1 MKKLDWYIIR
11 KFLGTFFFSIVL
23 ILSIAIVFD
32 LTEKMDDFYENQ
44 VPTREIILDYYL
56 PFIPYYANMFS
67 SLFIFISVIFFT
79 SKLAGNSEIIAMMAA
94 GVSYHRLML
103 PYFISATLLFALSFV
118 LGGYVIPPATGK
130 MLHFTDKY
138 IEHFSKENARNV
150 QMEVEPGTI
159 LYIESFQKRSNM
171 GYRAS
176 LEHFEGK
183 TLTMRITADRIRYDS
198 TSYSPAPLSLSR
210 PIGTGRGLG
219 AGLHGGES
227 TLTPQHHWHLEN
239 YTRRDFDGMRES
251 LTRGNRLDTIIPVQ
265 PRELFVTAEQAQE
278 MTNPEL
284 VEYMEL
290 QAKRG
295 AGNIQAF
302 ETEYHKR
309 WASPLGAF
317 IMTLLGVTMS
327 SKKVRG
333 GMGKNLG
340 IGIVLTAAYILFSTV
355 STTFSVNGVMSPF
368 MSAWL
373 PNFVF
378 LAIGIVLYFRAL
390 K

>member
-1 MKKLDWYIIR
+1 
-11 KFLGTFFFSIVL
+11 
-23 ILSIAIVFD
+23 
-32 LTEKMDDFYENQ
+32 MDDFFENQ
-44 VPTREIILDYYL
+44 VPTKEIILDYYL
-56 PFIPYYANMFS
+56 PFIPYYTNMFS

-103 PYFISATLLFALSFV
+103 PYFVSATFLFLFSFY

-130 MLHFTDKY
+130 MLNFTDKY
-138 IEHFSKENARNV
+138 IEHFTSENARNV

-176 LEHFEGK
+176 LEHFDGK
-183 TLTMRITADRIRYDS
+183 TLTSRITADRIRYDS
-198 TSYSPAPLSLSR
+198 AYC
-210 PIGTGRGLG
+210 
-219 AGLHGGES
+219 
-227 TLTPQHHWHLEN
+227 WHLEN
-239 YTRRDFDGMRES
+239 YIRRDFEGMREQM
-251 LTRGNRLDTIIPVQ
+251 TRGARLDTIIPIQ
-265 PRELFVTAEQAQE
+265 PYELFITAEEAQQ
-278 MTNPEL
+278 MTNTEL
-284 VEYMEL
+284 RDYMEK
-290 QAKRG
+290 QAARG

-309 WASPLGAF
+309 WASPIGAF

-373 PNFVF
+373 PNFIF
-378 LAIGIVLYFRAL
+378 LAIGVVLYIRAQR
-390 K
+390 

>member
-1 MKKLDWYIIR
+1 
-11 KFLGTFFFSIVL
+11 
-23 ILSIAIVFD
+23 
-32 LTEKMDDFYENQ
+32 MDDFFENQ
-44 VPTREIILDYYL
+44 VPTKEIILDYYL
-56 PFIPYYANMFS
+56 PFIPYYTNMFS

-103 PYFISATLLFALSFV
+103 PYFVSATFLFLFSFY

-130 MLHFTDKY
+130 MLNFTDKY
-138 IEHFSKENARNV
+138 IEHFTSENARNV

-176 LEHFEGK
+176 LEHFDGK
-183 TLTMRITADRIRYDS
+183 TLTSRITADRIRYDS
-198 TSYSPAPLSLSR
+198 AYC
-210 PIGTGRGLG
+210 
-219 AGLHGGES
+219 
-227 TLTPQHHWHLEN
+227 WHMEN
-239 YTRRDFDGMRES
+239 YIRRDFEGMREQM
-251 LTRGNRLDTIIPVQ
+251 TRGARLDTIIPIQ
-265 PRELFVTAEQAQE
+265 PYELFITAEEAQQ
-278 MTNPEL
+278 MTNTEL
-284 VEYMEL
+284 RDYMEK
-290 QAKRG
+290 QAARG

-309 WASPLGAF
+309 WASPIGAF

-373 PNFVF
+373 PNFIF
-378 LAIGIVLYFRAL
+378 LAIGIVLYIRAQR
-390 K
+390 

>member
-1 MKKLDWYIIR
+1 MKRLDWYIIR

-32 LTEKMDDFYENQ
+32 LTEKMDDFFENQ
-44 VPTREIILDYYL
+44 VPLREIILDYYL
-56 PFIPYYANMFS
+56 PFIPYYTNMFS

-103 PYFISATLLFALSFV
+103 PYFVSATFLFLFSFY

-130 MLHFTDKY
+130 MLNFTDKY
-138 IEHFSKENARNV
+138 IEHFTSENARNV

-159 LYIESFQKRSNM
+159 LYIESFQKRSNT

-176 LEHFEGK
+176 LEHFDGK
-183 TLTMRITADRIRYDS
+183 TLTSRITADRILYDS
-198 TSYSPAPLSLSR
+198 LNY
-210 PIGTGRGLG
+210 
-219 AGLHGGES
+219 
-227 TLTPQHHWHLEN
+227 WHMEN
-239 YTRRDFDGMRES
+239 YIRRDFEGMREQM
-251 LTRGNRLDTIIPVQ
+251 TRGTRLDTIIPVQ
-265 PRELFVTAEQAQE
+265 PYELFITAEQAQE
-278 MTNPEL
+278 MTNTEL
-284 VEYMEL
+284 RDYMEK
-290 QAKRG
+290 QAARG

-309 WASPLGAF
+309 WASPIGAF

-378 LAIGIVLYFRAL
+378 LAIGIVLYIRAL
-390 K
+390 R